1 MLSLLTTKVDKDA
14 TDDGDT
20 GNELSK
26 DALNV
31 LSSDITTDSIVA
43 NRELVLTLL
52 LPTVDDG
59 TSNEG
64 DTNSDLSEDSL
75 TVLCSDDRLD
85 RRERLDRLEGTIED
99 DDLWLSLLTLKLGEN
114 ATDEGDPNIDLSD
127 KTSTVIFSEVSLDT
141 TMEDGD
147 TLIALLT

>member
-1 MLSLLTTKVDKDA
+1 M
-14 TDDGDT
+14 DDG
-20 GNELSK
+20 K
-26 DALNV
+26 
-31 LSSDITTDSIVA
+31 
-43 NRELVLTLL
+43 
-52 LPTVDDG
+52 
-59 TSNEG
+59 SNEG

-75 TVLCSDDRLD
+75 TVLCSDGRLD
-85 RRERLDRLEGTIED
+85 RRERLDRLEATIED

-127 KTSTVIFSEVSLDT
+127 KTSTVVSSEVSLDT